1 MLNFLSF
8 SHAMSAQ
15 RNGTRHDSAQMA
27 EEAKALGNAA
37 FKAKQYPEAIAH
49 FTTAIAADPKSQVLY
64 SNRSAAHAAAEEYKS
79 ALLDANKCID
89 LKPDW
94 AKGHS
99 RRGAAYVG
107 LKNWRAAIG
116 AYEAGLEL
124 DPASANMKEELAT
137 LQAKLDSGSKQT
149 MPNNGRPTTATSPAA
164 ATGFLGRMGPRL
176 NVLLLLSAFFYVV
189 PLLGPRRAKVCYR
202 VACGTALLNYASSI
216 FLCHPLKLATLRDPA
231 VRASHEAQLTFICLV
246 MLAAE
251 PLPFAIVPF
260 ATYAVHSVATN
271 YGAALQAKMPSFVQ
285 GYVQPRLSW
294 LLSEEGAS
302 MVQAFAAISEL
313 MVLLMVPLQLLLH
326 GFRVL
331 VLAGLYFQ
339 YVARRHAA
347 SFWTRQAVTIMSDKA
362 SGLFHHRFCPSPV
375 GMLFDKLL
383 ALIGSLASR
392 VR

>member
-1 MLNFLSF
+1 
-8 SHAMSAQ
+8 
-15 RNGTRHDSAQMA
+15 MA

-124 DPASANMKEELAT
+124 DPASANMKEELAL
-137 LQAKLDSGSKQT
+137 LQAKLGGGNAT
-149 MPNNGRPTTATSPAA
+149 MPNNGQPAAATPPAA

-176 NVLLLLSAFFYVV
+176 NVLLLLSSFFYVV

-202 VACGTALLNYASSI
+202 VACGTALLLYASSI
-216 FLCHPLKLATLRDPA
+216 FARHPLKLATLRDPA
-231 VRASHEAQLTFICLV
+231 VRASHEAQLAFICLV

-294 LLSEEGAS
+294 LLSEEGSS

-326 GFRVL
+326 GFRAL

-347 SFWTRQAVTIMSDKA
+347 SFWTRQAVTIISDKA
-362 SGLFHHRFCPSPV
+362 SGVFHHRFCPSPV

-383 ALIGSLASR
+383 ALIGSLAAR